1 MLMKWFIG
9 NEKDRKRSS
18 VIWNAIGGA
27 ANACQSA
34 IILIFISHKL
44 GIMVAGI
51 VTIAYAVANLFMS
64 MEKYG
69 MRNYQVTD
77 VNEKFSFKDYL
88 YARFFVLIGVVIISV
103 IYLMYCIKFNDYSM
117 DKVLIFFEVIILKLI
132 DGFEDVYLGRYQQV
146 GRLDIGA
153 KVVAVRMIVSTILI
167 CVLVLAGAG
176 INISL
181 LGGIISSILMDI
193 CFIKGT
199 FKLTHS
205 KDSTGRRK
213 SVFSLLKVCLPLC
226 VGTTLS
232 IYIGNVPKYMIDSY
246 MNEEVQAIFGYIMMP
261 VFVIM
266 LLNNFIY
273 QPMVKELGDL
283 WEAKDYRTFK
293 KKNIRQCGIV
303 AALMLFILTA
313 GLIAGL
319 PILSLMYNV
328 DLTSYRLEFAIL
340 LFGGGFYALAFYL
353 NVPITTIR
361 RHNYIAL
368 GYAMAAILA
377 VVLGKV
383 FVTTWGMLGAAY
395 LYLAINMLLSII
407 YTAVLIMGIKEEERK
422 KISSG

>member
-1 MLMKWFIG
+1 
-9 NEKDRKRSS
+9 
-18 VIWNAIGGA
+18 
-27 ANACQSA
+27 
-34 IILIFISHKL
+34 
-44 GIMVAGI
+44 
-51 VTIAYAVANLFMS
+51 
-64 MEKYG
+64 
-69 MRNYQVTD
+69 
-77 VNEKFSFKDYL
+77 
-88 YARFFVLIGVVIISV
+88 
-103 IYLMYCIKFNDYSM
+103 
-117 DKVLIFFEVIILKLI
+117 
-132 DGFEDVYLGRYQQV
+132 
-146 GRLDIGA
+146 
-153 KVVAVRMIVSTILI
+153 
-167 CVLVLAGAG
+167 
-176 INISL
+176 
-181 LGGIISSILMDI
+181 
-193 CFIKGT
+193 
-199 FKLTHS
+199 
-205 KDSTGRRK
+205 
-213 SVFSLLKVCLPLC
+213 
-226 VGTTLS
+226 
-232 IYIGNVPKYMIDSY
+232 MIDSY
-246 MNEEVQAIFGYIMMP
+246 MDEEVQAIFGYIMMP

-422 KISSG
+422 KISPG